1 MDIEI
6 EFKNTSL
13 EELGKLKSLIEN
25 KIKEKEAEQQRQK
38 ERLMIHTYR
47 ICLIENIKI
56 LLRCKPRIT
65 DKGELYSYIKN
76 FIESTDKQEWVKE
89 YFVPTMAVIN
99 TELCNHFKLRLYEL
113 LNEHDTYMLLCDFKT
128 ELSKVEL

>member
-13 EELGKLKSLIEN
+13 EELVKLKSLIEN
-25 KIKEKEAEQQRQK
+25 KIKEKEEEQQRQK

-76 FIESTDKQEWVKE
+76 FIESTNKQEWIKE
-89 YFVPTMAVIN
+89 YFVPTMAIIN
-99 TELCNHFKLRLYEL
+99 TELCKHFKLRLYEL
-113 LNEHDTYMLLCDFKT
+113 LNEHDTYMLLCDFKV
-128 ELSKVEL
+128 ELSKIEL